1 MALSKKV
8 YDKNVPTRNLVS
20 TITGILTL
28 LLAVLVGF
36 GVLTPEQSTELQ
48 QQAMTILQ
56 AVVGVIGAIQAIIL
70 IFKVTDSEPIA

>member
-70 IFKVTDSEPIA
+70 IFKVTDQGPIA